1 MMRLQKFL
9 ARAGVASRRHAEE
22 LIVAPESITLTLDK
36 NTIDTHVTF
45 GSSMTYA
52 DVELRPVGAS
62 KKDVEIVAI
71 EGEDLVEIVPDFFHD
86 VKIKATGLPGT
97 VKLQA
102 RTKDGKVLSNV
113 AELTINLYVE
123 E

>member
-1 MMRLQKFL
+1 M
-9 ARAGVASRRHAEE
+9 VVDAEE

-52 DVELRPVGAS
+52 DVELQPVGAS

-71 EGEDLVEIVPDFFHD
+71 EGADLVEIVPDFFHD

-113 AELTINLYVE
+113 AELIINLYVE